1 AESGAAAITQNALRW
16 DYGKTS
22 VVAHTRRRNPD
33 KSSANRFRSDQARKR
48 AAEQFE
54 RVEERAFEIAR
65 KIFAA
70 DSRCSKIERTLK
82 EDPKKN
88 LNLGDATFS
97 FAPFLLT
104 GGCTS
109 GCTKTQ
115 QKLSNR
121 KGKGNMKLDSLKT
134 LYVNEL
140 RDLYNAENQLVKA
153 LPKMA
158 KGASSDDL
166 KEAFEKHLE
175 QTKGHVQ
182 RLEQVFQELGGKA
195 KGKTCQA
202 MKGLIEEGSEVLKA
216 DGEDSVIDAAIIV
229 AAQKV
234 EHYEIAGYGS
244 VRTFAQLLG
253 QDKSAEL
260 LQQTLD
266 EESEANEL
274 LNKLAEDIVNPEA
287 LMEPELASAS
297 SDR

>member
-1 AESGAAAITQNALRW
+1 VQ
-16 DYGKTS
+16 
-22 VVAHTRRRNPD
+22 AHR
-33 KSSANRFRSDQARKR
+33 ANKQLVTKPETERKKGNMNL
-48 AAEQFE
+48 E
-54 RVEERAFEIAR
+54 
-65 KIFAA
+65 
-70 DSRCSKIERTLK
+70 TLK
-82 EDPKKN
+82 E
-88 LNLGDATFS
+88 
-97 FAPFLLT
+97 
-104 GGCTS
+104 
-109 GCTKTQ
+109 
-115 QKLSNR
+115 
-121 KGKGNMKLDSLKT
+121 
-134 LYVNEL
+134 LYVEEL
-140 RDLYNAENQLVKA
+140 RDLYNAENQLIKA

-158 KGASSDDL
+158 KGASSDEL

-182 RLEQVFQELGGKA
+182 RLEQVFQELGEKA

-202 MKGLIEEGSEVLKA
+202 MKGLIEEGSEVLEA
-216 DGEDSVIDAAIIV
+216 DGEDSVLDAAIIV

-234 EHYEIAGYGS
+234 EHYEIASYGS

-297 SDR
+297 SAR

>member
-1 AESGAAAITQNALRW
+1 VKNRAGFNRDRDFQKILN
-16 DYGKTS
+16 G
-22 VVAHTRRRNPD
+22 HTRTSIFRRVSFLVPVQAYRTYNKP
-33 KSSANRFRSDQARKR
+33 NRRERKTGIMNL
-48 AAEQFE
+48 E
-54 RVEERAFEIAR
+54 
-65 KIFAA
+65 
-70 DSRCSKIERTLK
+70 TLK
-82 EDPKKN
+82 E
-88 LNLGDATFS
+88 
-97 FAPFLLT
+97 
-104 GGCTS
+104 
-109 GCTKTQ
+109 
-115 QKLSNR
+115 
-121 KGKGNMKLDSLKT
+121 

-140 RDLYNAENQLVKA
+140 RDLYNAEGQLVKA

-158 KGASSDDL
+158 KAASSDEL

-182 RLEQVFQELGGKA
+182 RLEEVFEEIDETP

-202 MKGLIEEGSEVLKA
+202 MKGLIEEGSEMLKA
-216 DGEDSVIDAAIIV
+216 DGEDSVIDAGIIV

-253 QDKSAEL
+253 KDKSAEL

-287 LMEPELASAS
+287 LMEPELASNA
-297 SDR
+297 R